1 MTNMPADPSSASA
14 GLAYELVDAQNYYDI
29 ALGDNGTATLN
40 QTIAGVRTAV
50 ASAPWQGGQSRSLQ
64 LGVIRFQDK
73 TSIEVDGQRIFN
85 EVPQAP
91 LASHGWGPSS
101 NDTYSYFNFVSEFY
115 NF

>member
-1 MTNMPADPSSASA
+1 MGGRTQRWCQGEVSRWAERSR
-14 GLAYELVDAQNYYDI
+14 V
-29 ALGDNGTATLN
+29 
-40 QTIAGVRTAV
+40 VRL
-50 ASAPWQGGQSRSLQ
+50 RSE
-64 LGVIRFQDK
+64 

-101 NDTYSYFNFVSEFY
+101 NDTYSYFNFVSQYY

>member
-1 MTNMPADPSSASA
+1 
-14 GLAYELVDAQNYYDI
+14 
-29 ALGDNGTATLN
+29 
-40 QTIAGVRTAV
+40 
-50 ASAPWQGGQSRSLQ
+50 
-64 LGVIRFQDK
+64 
-73 TSIEVDGQRIFN
+73 VDGQRIFN